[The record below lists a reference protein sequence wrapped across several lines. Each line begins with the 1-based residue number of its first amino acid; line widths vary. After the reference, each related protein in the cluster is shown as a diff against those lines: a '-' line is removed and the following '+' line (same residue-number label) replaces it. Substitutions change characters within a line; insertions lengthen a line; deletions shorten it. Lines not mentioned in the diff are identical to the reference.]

1 MGQDQVIFL
10 AREALQAAFWVTAPI
25 LICVVAVSLLINILQ
40 VMTSIQDPTVSIVPR
55 LAAAGTIIFFLSPWI
70 LHHLLAYTTRLLSNF
85 QQLTR

>member
-10 AREALQAAFWVTAPI
+10 AREALQAAFWVVAPI
-25 LICVVAVSLLINILQ
+25 LICVVVVSLLINILQ

-70 LHHLLAYTTRLLSNF
+70 LHHLLAYTTRLFSNF